1 MSNDIVMQCNINHLK
16 SVLSLIFMLQGTF
29 KGLAIVKH
37 DKPFVINKLTER
49 RKIKQNTRL
58 LFGQL

>member
-1 MSNDIVMQCNINHLK
+1 MFDIHVTRDI
-16 SVLSLIFMLQGTF
+16 
-29 KGLAIVKH
+29 KGLAIGKH